1 MKVKAVASFVT
12 AAARTEI
19 IRAEGNMVL
28 YLYVSFHFVEAM
40 ATIPHNKEGIVCG
53 FVGSDLSW

>member
-12 AAARTEI
+12 AAARIEI

-28 YLYVSFHFVEAM
+28 S
-40 ATIPHNKEGIVCG
+40 K
-53 FVGSDLSW
+53 S